1 MLESLAPFR
10 FLARRG
16 LLRAG
21 LAVLLL
27 GLSAARAHDDDR
39 GKGKQKWVTSWAA
52 SAHGLYPSGTAVA
65 QPNLAF
71 AFPGGTTSAND
82 QTFRLIV
89 RPNLWGERFRIRFS
103 NFFGPQAVTLDDFYL
118 GLQASAGAIVP
129 GTNTR
134 VTFGRSRS
142 VTIPPGQSVWSDAVD
157 LDFVDQVETF
167 ALEGRKLAVSFH
179 AVGNSGSMTWHSKG
193 MQTSYITSPNTGS
206 HGADLGDVAFPNSTT
221 SWYFLDALDVMAPQD
236 TSLVVA
242 FGDSITDGTASTLNE
257 DDRWPDDLFR
267 RLRAAYGQRISLVN
281 AGIGGNRIVTDSGA
295 GGPPALSRLERDI
308 FSLGSVSAVVW
319 LEGIN
324 DLSGGAS
331 AETVIAGIQEG
342 ERQIHG
348 RGLKLIQATITSAKG
363 NNTANPAAD
372 LDRDNRRKT
381 VNSFIRNNARLF
393 DSVADMDA
401 VTIDPATGEMQAEFL
416 SNSTLNTIDHLHP
429 NRAGYLKMGGSVDIS
444 VLAPPSGRN
453 HRDDDD

>member
-1 MLESLAPFR
+1 MLKSLRTA
-10 FLARRG
+10 
-16 LLRAG
+16 
-21 LAVLLL
+21 LAVLFLAIPVAL
-27 GLSAARAHDDDR
+27 ANGDDH
-39 GKGKQKWVTSWAA
+39 GNGKQKWVVSWAA

-71 AFPGGTTSAND
+71 AFPNGTTSANN
-82 QTFRLIV
+82 QTFRLVV
-89 RPNLWGERFRIRFS
+89 RPNLWGERARIRFS
-103 NFFGPQAVTLDDFYL
+103 NFFGTQAVTLDDIHV
-118 GLQASAGAIVP
+118 GLQASAGTVVP
-129 GTNTR
+129 GTNER
-134 VTFGRSRS
+134 VSFGRSRS
-142 VTIPPGQSVWSDAVD
+142 ITIQPKQVAWSDPVD
-157 LDFVDQVETF
+157 LDFVDQVEAL
-167 ALEGRKLAVSFH
+167 ALEGRKLSVSFH
-179 AVGNSGSMTWHSKG
+179 VVGMSGPMTWHSKG
-193 MQTSYITSPNTGS
+193 MQTSYITSPGTGS

-221 SWYFLDALDVMAPQD
+221 SVYFLDALEVMAPEG
-236 TSLVVA
+236 TVAVVA

-281 AGIGGNRIVTDSGA
+281 AGIGGNRIVTDAGA

-381 VNSFIRNNARLF
+381 VNSFIRNNAQLF

-444 VLAPPSGRN
+444 VLSPPSGRN

>member
-1 MLESLAPFR
+1 MLKSLRTALAVS
-10 FLARRG
+10 FLAIPV
-16 LLRAG
+16 A
-21 LAVLLL
+21 LAH
-27 GLSAARAHDDDR
+27 GDDH
-39 GKGKQKWVTSWAA
+39 GKGRQAWVASWAA

-71 AFPGGTTSAND
+71 AFPNGTTSAND
-82 QTFRLIV
+82 QTFRLVV
-89 RPNLWGERFRIRFS
+89 RPDLWGERARIRFS
-103 NFFGPQAVTLDDFYL
+103 NFFGTQAVTLDDIYV
-118 GLQASAGAIVP
+118 GLQASAGAVVP
-129 GTNTR
+129 GTNER
-134 VTFGRSRS
+134 VTFGGSRR
-142 VTIPPGQSVWSDAVD
+142 VTIQPGQLAWSDPVD
-157 LDFVDQVETF
+157 LDFVDQVEAL
-167 ALEGRKLAVSFH
+167 ALEGHKLAVSFH
-179 AVGNSGSMTWHSKG
+179 VVGMSGPMTWHSKG
-193 MQTSYITSPNTGS
+193 MQTSYITSPGTGS

-221 SWYFLDALDVMAPQD
+221 SVYFLDALEVMAPEG
-236 TSLVVA
+236 TVAVVA

-281 AGIGGNRIVTDSGA
+281 AGIGGNRIVTDAGA

-381 VNSFIRNNARLF
+381 VNSFIRSNARLF

-401 VTIDPATGEMQAEFL
+401 VTIDPATGEMQTEFL

-429 NRAGYLKMGGSVDIS
+429 NRAGYLKMAGSVNIS
-444 VLAPPSGRN
+444 VLAPPSKRD
-453 HRDDDD
+453 HRDHDD